1 MSRSIA
7 IKISRLRRR
16 VTAILDHDHEGRRRL
31 RLGLKLDTAR
41 NRLGGGR
48 ISAPAASVAVW
59 VVPTDE
65 ERMIARYASQTL
77 AL

>member
-1 MSRSIA
+1 
-7 IKISRLRRR
+7 
-16 VTAILDHDHEGRRRL
+16 
-31 RLGLKLDTAR
+31 LGLKLDTAR

-48 ISAPAASVAVW
+48 ISAPSASVAVW

>member
-1 MSRSIA
+1 L
-7 IKISRLRRR
+7 KI
-16 VTAILDHDHEGRRRL
+16 
-31 RLGLKLDTAR
+31 DTAR
-41 NRLGGGR
+41 NGLSGGR
-48 ISAPAASVAVW
+48 ISAAGASVAVW

>member
-1 MSRSIA
+1 MSTCLWI
-7 IKISRLRRR
+7 
-16 VTAILDHDHEGRRRL
+16 VTAGIGEHDPETRAEVAAGCRW
-31 RLGLKLDTAR
+31 LGLKLDTAR
-41 NRLGGGR
+41 NRVGGGR
-48 ISAPAASVAVW
+48 ISAPDASVAVW